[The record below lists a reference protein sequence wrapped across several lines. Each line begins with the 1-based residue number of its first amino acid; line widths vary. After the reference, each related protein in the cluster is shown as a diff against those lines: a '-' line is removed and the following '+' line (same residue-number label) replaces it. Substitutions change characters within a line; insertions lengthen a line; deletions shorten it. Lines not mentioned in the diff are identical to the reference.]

1 MKMLEVRDLSVE
13 IENRLILKNI
23 NFEVEKGDVL
33 AIIGP
38 NGAGKTTL
46 LKAILGL
53 IPYKGE
59 IKYKND
65 DIKKHLD
72 EISYIPQKFEFDKT
86 IPLTVEEFLSLTL
99 KKIDQNKKEHT
110 IKEIGIWNTLNK
122 KIGDLSGGELQRV
135 LIAKAVLEEPELML
149 LDEPTTGIDIEGEK
163 KFYELILHLNKDHK
177 ITIIF
182 VSHEI
187 NIVYNFSNKVIC
199 LNKDLL
205 CFGPTEKV
213 LTERTIKSLYG
224 EEAIYKLHE
233 HNN

>member
-1 MKMLEVRDLSVE
+1 MKILEVKNLIVE
-13 IENRLILKNI
+13 LGEKIILNNI
-23 NFEVEKGDVL
+23 NFELEKGDIL
-33 AIIGP
+33 AVIGP

-53 IPYKGE
+53 IPYRGE
-59 IKYKND
+59 VKYKND
-65 DIKKHLD
+65 DIKIYLN
-72 EISYIPQKFEFDKT
+72 EISYIPQKFEFDKS
-86 IPLTVEEFLSLTL
+86 IPLTVEEFLSLAL
-99 KKIDQNKKEHT
+99 KKINKNTKEST
-110 IKEIGIWNTLNK
+110 IKEIGISNLINK

-135 LIAKAVLEEPELML
+135 LIAKAVLEEPELIL

-163 KFYELILHLNKDHK
+163 KFYELLLHLNKEHK

-205 CFGPTEKV
+205 CFGPTQQL
-213 LTERTIKSLYG
+213 LTEKTIKALYG
-224 EEAIYKLHE
+224 AEATYKLHD
-233 HNN
+233 HNS

>member
-1 MKMLEVRDLSVE
+1 MKILEIKNLKVE
-13 IENRLILKNI
+13 LDNKIILNNI
-23 NFEVEKGDVL
+23 NFELEKGDIL

-65 DIKKHLD
+65 EVKKYLS
-72 EISYIPQKFEFDKT
+72 EISYVPQRFEFDKS

-99 KKIDQNKKEHT
+99 KKIDKNKIEDT
-110 IKEIGIWNTLNK
+110 VKEIGIFNLLNK

-135 LIAKAVLEEPELML
+135 LIAKAVIEGPELIL

-163 KFYELILHLNKDHK
+163 KFYELISHLNKDHK

-187 NIVYNFSNKVIC
+187 NIVYNFSNKVVC

-213 LTERTIKSLYG
+213 LTENTIKSLYG

-233 HNN
+233 HHS

>member
-1 MKMLEVRDLSVE
+1 MKILEVKNLIVE
-13 IENRLILKNI
+13 LDNKVILNNI

-65 DIKKHLD
+65 EVRKYLD
-72 EISYIPQKFEFDKT
+72 EIFYVPQKFEFDKS
-86 IPLTVEEFLSLTL
+86 IPITVEEFLSLTL
-99 KKIDQNKKEHT
+99 KKIRKDIKEHV
-110 IKEIGIWNTLNK
+110 IKEIGIFNLLNK
-122 KIGDLSGGELQRV
+122 KLGNISGGELQRV
-135 LIAKAVLEEPELML
+135 LIAKSVLENPELIL

-163 KFYELILHLNKDHK
+163 KFYELISHLNKNHK

-187 NIVYNFSNKVIC
+187 NIVYNFSNKVLC

-205 CFGPTEKV
+205 CFGQTEKM
-213 LTERTIKSLYG
+213 LTEKTIKALYG
-224 EEAIYKLHE
+224 EEAIYKLHD
-233 HNN
+233 HDN

>member
-65 DIKKHLD
+65 DIKKHFD

-135 LIAKAVLEEPELML
+135 LIAKAVLEEL
-149 LDEPTTGIDIEGEK
+149 
-163 KFYELILHLNKDHK
+163 
-177 ITIIF
+177 
-182 VSHEI
+182 S
-187 NIVYNFSNKVIC
+187 
-199 LNKDLL
+199 
-205 CFGPTEKV
+205 
-213 LTERTIKSLYG
+213 
-224 EEAIYKLHE
+224 
-233 HNN
+233 

>member
-1 MKMLEVRDLSVE
+1 MKILEIKNLKVE
-13 IENRLILKNI
+13 LDNKIILNNI
-23 NFEVEKGDVL
+23 NFELEKGDIL

-65 DIKKHLD
+65 EVKKYLS
-72 EISYIPQKFEFDKT
+72 EISYVPQRFEFDKS

-99 KKIDQNKKEHT
+99 KKIDKNKREDT
-110 IKEIGIWNTLNK
+110 VKEIGIFNLLNK

-135 LIAKAVLEEPELML
+135 LIAKAVMEGPELIL

-163 KFYELILHLNKDHK
+163 KFYELIFHLNKDHK

-187 NIVYNFSNKVIC
+187 NIVYNFSNKVVC

-213 LTERTIKSLYG
+213 LTENTIKSLYG

-233 HNN
+233 HHS

>member
-1 MKMLEVRDLSVE
+1 MKILEVKNLIVE
-13 IENRLILKNI
+13 LGEKIILNNI
-23 NFEVEKGDVL
+23 NFELEKGDIL
-33 AIIGP
+33 AVIGP

-53 IPYKGE
+53 IPYRGE
-59 IKYKND
+59 VKYKND
-65 DIKKHLD
+65 DIKIYLN
-72 EISYIPQKFEFDKT
+72 EISYIPQKFEFDKS
-86 IPLTVEEFLSLTL
+86 IPLTVEEFLSLAL
-99 KKIDQNKKEHT
+99 KKINKNKKEST
-110 IKEIGIWNTLNK
+110 IKEIGISNLINK

-135 LIAKAVLEEPELML
+135 LIAKAVLEEPELIL

-163 KFYELILHLNKDHK
+163 KFYELLLHLNKEHK

-205 CFGPTEKV
+205 CFGPTQQL
-213 LTERTIKSLYG
+213 LTEKTIKALYG
-224 EEAIYKLHE
+224 AEATYKLHD
-233 HNN
+233 HNS